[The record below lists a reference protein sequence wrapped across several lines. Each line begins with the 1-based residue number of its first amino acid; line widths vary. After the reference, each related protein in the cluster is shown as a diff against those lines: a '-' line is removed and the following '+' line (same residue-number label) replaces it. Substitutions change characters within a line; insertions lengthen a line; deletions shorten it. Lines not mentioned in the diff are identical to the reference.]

1 MQVTYIDHSGFMV
14 ESGSC
19 YYIFDYYKGELPKL
33 DKDKEVI
40 VFCSHFHQDHFNPQI
55 FQILKDMGLNYQAV
69 LAKDI
74 NKRKYPT
81 GVKITTA
88 YHDESYTLDNGTQ
101 VSTLLSTDSGVAF
114 IVKTKDSTIYH
125 AGDLNDWYWEG
136 EPDADNRQMTSR
148 YRAEIDKLKGIHF
161 DAAFVPLDPR
171 QEDHYAD
178 GMIYFLEK
186 VECEAVFP
194 MHYWDDPKVIDR
206 FIAEYTKY
214 KSRIRNTELAKGEK
228 CGHTE

>member
-206 FIAEYTKY
+206 FIGEYPKY

-228 CGHTE
+228 CGQTE

>member
-1 MQVTYIDHSGFMV
+1 M
-14 ESGSC
+14 
-19 YYIFDYYKGELPKL
+19 
-33 DKDKEVI
+33 
-40 VFCSHFHQDHFNPQI
+40 
-55 FQILKDMGLNYQAV
+55 
-69 LAKDI
+69 
-74 NKRKYPT
+74 
-81 GVKITTA
+81 
-88 YHDESYTLDNGTQ
+88 
-101 VSTLLSTDSGVAF
+101 
-114 IVKTKDSTIYH
+114 
-125 AGDLNDWYWEG
+125 
-136 EPDADNRQMTSR
+136 
-148 YRAEIDKLKGIHF
+148 KGIHF

-206 FIAEYTKY
+206 FIAEYQKY

>member
-1 MQVTYIDHSGFMV
+1 MQVTYINHSGFLV
-14 ESGSC
+14 ESETC

-33 DKDKEVI
+33 DKDKDVI

-55 FQILKDMGLNYQAV
+55 FEILNDMGMNYQAV

-74 NKRKYPT
+74 NKRKYPA

-88 YHDESYTLDNGTQ
+88 YHDKTYILDNGTQ

-114 IVKTKDSTIYH
+114 IVKAKSGTIYH

-148 YRAEIDKLKGIHF
+148 YRAEIDKLQGIHF
-161 DAAFVPLDPR
+161 DVAFVPLDPR

-178 GMIYFLEK
+178 GMIYFLEN

-194 MHYWDDPKVIDR
+194 MHYWDEPKVIDR
-206 FIAEYTKY
+206 FIAEYPEY
-214 KSRIRNTELAKGEK
+214 KSRIRNTEL
-228 CGHTE
+228 

>member
-55 FQILKDMGLNYQAV
+55 FEILNDMGMNYQAV

-74 NKRKYPT
+74 NKRKYPA

-88 YHDESYTLDNGTQ
+88 YHDKTYILDNGTQ

-114 IVKTKDSTIYH
+114 VVKAKSGTIYH

-148 YRAEIDKLKGIHF
+148 YRAEIDKLQGIHF
-161 DAAFVPLDPR
+161 DVAFVPLDPR

-178 GMIYFLEK
+178 GMIYFLEN

-194 MHYWDDPKVIDR
+194 MHYWDEPKAIDR
-206 FIAEYTKY
+206 FIAEYPKY
-214 KSRIRNTELAKGEK
+214 KSRIRNTEL
-228 CGHTE
+228 

>member
-1 MQVTYIDHSGFMV
+1 MRVTYIDHSGFMV
-14 ESGSC
+14 ESEAC

-55 FQILKDMGLNYQAV
+55 FEILNDMGMNYQAV

-74 NKRKYPT
+74 NKRKYPA

-88 YHDESYTLDNGTQ
+88 YHDKTYILDNGTQ

-114 IVKTKDSTIYH
+114 IVKAKSGTIYH

-148 YRAEIDKLKGIHF
+148 YRAEIDKLQGIHF
-161 DAAFVPLDPR
+161 DVAFVPLDPR

-178 GMIYFLEK
+178 GMIYFLEN

-194 MHYWDDPKVIDR
+194 MHYWDEPKAIDR
-206 FIAEYTKY
+206 FIAEYPKY
-214 KSRIRNTELAKGEK
+214 KSRIRNTEL
-228 CGHTE
+228 

>member
-1 MQVTYIDHSGFMV
+1 MQVTYIDHSGFLV
-14 ESGSC
+14 ESEAC

-55 FQILKDMGLNYQAV
+55 FEILNDMGMNYQAV

-74 NKRKYPT
+74 NKRKYPA

-88 YHDESYTLDNGTQ
+88 YHDKTYILDNGTQ

-114 IVKTKDSTIYH
+114 VVKAKSGTIYH

-148 YRAEIDKLKGIHF
+148 YRAEIDKLQGIHF
-161 DAAFVPLDPR
+161 DVAFVPLDPR

-178 GMIYFLEK
+178 GMIYFLEN

-194 MHYWDDPKVIDR
+194 MHYWDEPKVIDR
-206 FIAEYTKY
+206 FIVEYPKY
-214 KSRIRNTELAKGEK
+214 KSRIRNTEL
-228 CGHTE
+228 

>member
-148 YRAEIDKLKGIHF
+148 YRAEIDKLKGVHF

-206 FIAEYTKY
+206 FIAEYPKY

>member
-1 MQVTYIDHSGFMV
+1 MQVTYIDHSGFLV
-14 ESGSC
+14 ESEAC
-19 YYIFDYYKGELPKL
+19 YYIFDYYKGELPTL
-33 DKDKEVI
+33 DKGKEVI

-55 FQILKDMGLNYQAV
+55 FEILNDMGMNYQAV

-74 NKRKYPT
+74 NKRRYPA

-88 YHDESYTLDNGTQ
+88 YHDKTYILDNGTQ

-114 IVKTKDSTIYH
+114 IVKAKSGTIYH

-148 YRAEIDKLKGIHF
+148 YRAEIDKLQGIHF
-161 DAAFVPLDPR
+161 DVAFVPLDPR

-178 GMIYFLEK
+178 GMIYFLEN

-194 MHYWDDPKVIDR
+194 MHYWDEPKVIDR
-206 FIAEYTKY
+206 FITEYPKY
-214 KSRIRNTELAKGEK
+214 KSRIRNTEL
-228 CGHTE
+228 

>member
-1 MQVTYIDHSGFMV
+1 MQVTYIDHSGFLV
-14 ESGSC
+14 ESEAC

-55 FQILKDMGLNYQAV
+55 FEILNDMGMNYQAV

-74 NKRKYPT
+74 NKRKYPA

-88 YHDESYTLDNGTQ
+88 YHDKTYILDNGTQ

-114 IVKTKDSTIYH
+114 VVKAKSGTIYH

-148 YRAEIDKLKGIHF
+148 YRAEIDKLQGIHF
-161 DAAFVPLDPR
+161 DVAFVPLDPR

-178 GMIYFLEK
+178 GMIYFLEN

-194 MHYWDDPKVIDR
+194 MHYWDEPKVIDR
-206 FIAEYTKY
+206 FIAEYPEY
-214 KSRIRNTELAKGEK
+214 KSRIRNTEL
-228 CGHTE
+228 

>member
-1 MQVTYIDHSGFMV
+1 MRVTYIDHSGFMV
-14 ESGSC
+14 ESEAC
-19 YYIFDYYKGELPKL
+19 YYIFDYYKGELPTL
-33 DKDKEVI
+33 DKSKEVI

-55 FQILKDMGLNYQAV
+55 FEILNDMGMNYQAV

-74 NKRKYPT
+74 NKRKYPA

-88 YHDESYTLDNGTQ
+88 YHDKTYILDNGTQ

-114 IVKTKDSTIYH
+114 VVKAKSGTIYH

-148 YRAEIDKLKGIHF
+148 YRAEIDKLQGIHF
-161 DAAFVPLDPR
+161 DVAFVPLDPR

-178 GMIYFLEK
+178 GMIYFLEN

-194 MHYWDDPKVIDR
+194 MHYWNKPDIITG
-206 FIAEYTKY
+206 FITEYPQY
-214 KSRIRNTELAKGEK
+214 QSRIRNTELAKGE
-228 CGHTE
+228 EL

>member
-206 FIAEYTKY
+206 FIAEYPTY

>member
-55 FQILKDMGLNYQAV
+55 FEILKDRGLNYQAV

-178 GMIYFLEK
+178 GMIYFLEN

-194 MHYWDDPKVIDR
+194 MHYWDEPKVIDR
-206 FIAEYTKY
+206 FIAEYPEY
-214 KSRIRNTELAKGEK
+214 KSRIRNTEL
-228 CGHTE
+228 

>member
-148 YRAEIDKLKGIHF
+148 YCAEIDKLKGIHF

-178 GMIYFLEK
+178 GMIYFWK
-186 VECEAVFP
+186 
-194 MHYWDDPKVIDR
+194 R
-206 FIAEYTKY
+206 
-214 KSRIRNTELAKGEK
+214 
-228 CGHTE
+228 

>member
-1 MQVTYIDHSGFMV
+1 
-14 ESGSC
+14 
-19 YYIFDYYKGELPKL
+19 
-33 DKDKEVI
+33 
-40 VFCSHFHQDHFNPQI
+40 
-55 FQILKDMGLNYQAV
+55 MGLNYQAV

-194 MHYWDDPKVIDR
+194 MHYWDDPKVIDS
-206 FIAEYTKY
+206 IY
-214 KSRIRNTELAKGEK
+214 
-228 CGHTE
+228 CGIYQNINHESEIQS

>member
-1 MQVTYIDHSGFMV
+1 MQVTYINHSGFLV
-14 ESGSC
+14 ESEAC

-55 FQILKDMGLNYQAV
+55 FEILNDMGMNYQAV

-74 NKRKYPT
+74 NKRKYPA

-88 YHDESYTLDNGTQ
+88 YHDKTYILDNGTQ

-114 IVKTKDSTIYH
+114 IVKAKSDTIYH

-171 QEDHYAD
+171 QEEHYAD
-178 GMIYFLEK
+178 GMIYFLEN

-194 MHYWDDPKVIDR
+194 MHYWDEPKVIDR
-206 FIAEYTKY
+206 FIAEYPEY
-214 KSRIRNTELAKGEK
+214 KSRIRNTEL
-228 CGHTE
+228 

>member
-1 MQVTYIDHSGFMV
+1 MQVTYIDHSGFLV
-14 ESGSC
+14 ESEAC
-19 YYIFDYYKGELPKL
+19 YYIFDYYKGELPTL

-55 FQILKDMGLNYQAV
+55 FEILNDMGMNYQAV

-74 NKRKYPT
+74 NKRKYPA

-88 YHDESYTLDNGTQ
+88 YHDKTYILDNGTQ

-114 IVKTKDSTIYH
+114 VVKAKSGTIYH

-148 YRAEIDKLKGIHF
+148 YRAEIDKLQGIHF
-161 DAAFVPLDPR
+161 DVAFVPLDPR

-178 GMIYFLEK
+178 GMIYFLEN

-194 MHYWDDPKVIDR
+194 MHYWDEPKAIDR
-206 FIAEYTKY
+206 FIAEYPKY
-214 KSRIRNTELAKGEK
+214 KSRIRNTEL
-228 CGHTE
+228 

>member
-1 MQVTYIDHSGFMV
+1 MQVTYIDHSGFLV
-14 ESGSC
+14 ESEAC
-19 YYIFDYYKGELPKL
+19 YYIFDYYKGELPTL
-33 DKDKEVI
+33 DKGKEVI

-55 FQILKDMGLNYQAV
+55 FEILNDMGMNYQAV

-74 NKRKYPT
+74 NKRKYPA

-88 YHDESYTLDNGTQ
+88 YHDKTYILDNGTQ

-114 IVKTKDSTIYH
+114 IVKAKSGTIYH

-148 YRAEIDKLKGIHF
+148 YRAEIDKLQGIHF
-161 DAAFVPLDPR
+161 DVAFVPLDPR

-178 GMIYFLEK
+178 GMIYFLEN

-194 MHYWDDPKVIDR
+194 MHYWDEPKAIDR
-206 FIAEYTKY
+206 FIAEYPKY
-214 KSRIRNTELAKGEK
+214 KSRIRNTEL
-228 CGHTE
+228 

>member
-40 VFCSHFHQDHFNPQI
+40 AFCSHFHQDHFNPQI

-178 GMIYFLEK
+178 GMIYFLEN

-194 MHYWDDPKVIDR
+194 MHYWDIPQ
-206 FIAEYTKY
+206 
-214 KSRIRNTELAKGEK
+214 
-228 CGHTE
+228 

>member
-1 MQVTYIDHSGFMV
+1 MRVTYIDHSGFMV
-14 ESGSC
+14 ESEAC
-19 YYIFDYYKGELPKL
+19 YYIFDYYKGELPTL
-33 DKDKEVI
+33 DKSKEVI

-55 FQILKDMGLNYQAV
+55 FEILNDMGMNYQAV

-74 NKRKYPT
+74 NKRKYPA

-88 YHDESYTLDNGTQ
+88 YHDKTYILVNGTQ

-114 IVKTKDSTIYH
+114 IVKAKSGTIYH

-148 YRAEIDKLKGIHF
+148 YRAEIDKLQGIHF
-161 DAAFVPLDPR
+161 DVAFVPLDPR

-178 GMIYFLEK
+178 GMIYFLEN

-194 MHYWDDPKVIDR
+194 MHYWDEPKAIDR
-206 FIAEYTKY
+206 FIAEYPKY
-214 KSRIRNTELAKGEK
+214 KSRIRNTEL
-228 CGHTE
+228 